1 MDGQRSPPAPL
12 TRFARRYLIADAA
25 PLSRAERL
33 RSALAALIGLLIYE
47 AVLFVAPV
55 APEARRALAPLGATA
70 VILFTLPHSPLA
82 QPWSVAGGLLLPALT
97 ALLLAPGGPLR
108 CACLALSLVAG
119 GVQAYHALRCGL
131 DAALFAHWASA
142 WQASTE
148 ADIEADLQAFDQAL
162 VETFGQPARTPRP
175 LAERVRGA
183 LRLLRHQALALALQG
198 LTLFAAMVAG

>member
-1 MDGQRSPPAPL
+1 MAPDRS
-12 TRFARRYLIADAA
+12 RDAA
-25 PLSRAERL
+25 ASA
-33 RSALAALIGLLIYE
+33 ALAA
-47 AVLFVAPV
+47 
-55 APEARRALAPLGATA
+55 AT
-70 VILFTLPHSPLA
+70 LA
-82 QPWSVAGGLLLPALT
+82 QGRKLHWLSLTLLLPALT

-198 LTLFAAMVAG
+198 LTLFAAMAAG